1 MTMWGRRF
9 KEWLAMSALGR
20 MPVRVATSVKRIP
33 FVQPAPLVIALEEL
47 APVWL
52 RHNQDFRPANG
63 EGLRPMGMPAM
74 SMEEALAPASPTAQV
89 LPAVNTVGVEAVAPT
104 SVPVSASAGVTEKPG
119 VVMTKRVSSS
129 AFVRDFV
136 MPYQGILET
145 QHVLKPILTMIDVL
159 EEYGQCPS
167 VVLEAKTNDEEAG
180 DLYSIR
186 DTLAQVTLRDHT
198 HRVAKHG
205 VAGLMAAYKDP
216 EPLIPKML
224 MACLGHDL
232 GKIPAFR
239 SSGIYSMRD
248 HPAISVMKVREYCA
262 QLDLFWLDEVC
273 EAIQGHHR
281 LTKDTFSSLLKEA
294 DGRAREEEVAVVTQ
308 TLEIKPWDAWFAVPD
323 FLSLLEPMINVGGA
337 EHAKKGEWVA
347 LAVNGIVYCQT
358 KALYGVVKELARQK
372 KIVDIHLLRL
382 SDRDRVLCRL
392 AESLGNAGVL
402 AEAIGE
408 GFTGRRYKLRLSVK
422 KEIPVYAVPILESA
436 FRTVPS
442 ELEQRKDGFF
452 KLVEDVLK

>member
-1 MTMWGRRF
+1 
-9 KEWLAMSALGR
+9 
-20 MPVRVATSVKRIP
+20 MPVRVVTSVKRMP
-33 FVQPAPLVIALEEL
+33 LVQPEPLVIALEEL

-63 EGLRPMGMPAM
+63 EGLRPMGMPPM
-74 SMEEALAPASPTAQV
+74 TMEEALSPVSAAAQV
-89 LPAVNTVGVEAVAPT
+89 LPAANPAQAEKVVQG
-104 SVPVSASAGVTEKPG
+104 ASAGSGALVVAEKPG

-136 MPYQGILET
+136 MPYQGMLET
-145 QHVLKPILTMIDVL
+145 QQVLKPILTIIDVL

-167 VVLEAKTNDEEAG
+167 VVLEAKTQDEEAG

-186 DTLAQVTLRDHT
+186 DTLAQVTLWDHT
-198 HRVAKHG
+198 HRVTKHG
-205 VAGLMAAYKDP
+205 VAGLLAAYKDP

-239 SSGIYSMRD
+239 SSGMYSMRD
-248 HPAISVMKVREYCA
+248 HPGISVMKIREYCA
-262 QLDLFWLDEVC
+262 QLDVFWLDEVC

-281 LTKDTFSSLLKEA
+281 QTKDTFSSLLKEA

-308 TLEIKPWDAWFAVPD
+308 TLEIQSWDTWFAVPD
-323 FLSLLEPMINVGGA
+323 FLALLEPMINVGGS
-337 EHAKKGEWVA
+337 EHGKKGEWVA
-347 LAVNGIVYCQT
+347 IGVKGVVYCQT

-372 KIVDIHLLRL
+372 KIIDIHLLRL
-382 SDRDRVLCRL
+382 SDRDRVLSQL
-392 AESLGNAGVL
+392 AESLGKANVL
-402 AEAIGE
+402 AEPIGE
-408 GFTGRRYKLRLSVK
+408 GFAGRRYKLKLSMK

-436 FRTVPS
+436 FQIVPS
-442 ELEQRKDGFF
+442 ELEQRKEGFF